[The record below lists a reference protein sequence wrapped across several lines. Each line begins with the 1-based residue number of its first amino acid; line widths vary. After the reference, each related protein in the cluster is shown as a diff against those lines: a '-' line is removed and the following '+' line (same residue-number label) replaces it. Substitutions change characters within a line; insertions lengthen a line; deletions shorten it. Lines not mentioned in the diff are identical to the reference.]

1 MPLRLANAFILRT
14 YPLKESDKIVS
25 FFTREYGKCRGV
37 ARAARRPRSKFGSTL
52 EPLTEVR
59 VQYFEREGK
68 DLVSID
74 RCELVASVLEA
85 SAADL
90 ARAMAVALMAE
101 VAERMLPE
109 HEVNDAVYRLL
120 GMVLASV
127 RAPAEAGVWSAL
139 TYYLLWMVRLGG
151 FLPNFSG
158 AQREPATLNLIQ
170 AMLKA
175 PLPALPSEVA
185 ALAAAAPGAELR
197 RWLKD
202 CLQDHL
208 EAGLKSWPL
217 VAELEPH
224 VDLSRP
230 HS

>member
-14 YPLKESDKIVS
+14 YALKESDKIVS

-37 ARAARRPRSKFGSTL
+37 ARAARRPKSKFGSTL
-52 EPLTEVR
+52 EPLTQVR
-59 VQYFEREGK
+59 IQFFEREGK
-68 DLVSID
+68 DLANID
-74 RCELVASVLEA
+74 RCELVASMLEA
-85 SAADL
+85 SGADL
-90 ARAMAVALMAE
+90 ATAMGVALMAE
-101 VAERMLPE
+101 VADRMLPE

-120 GMVLASV
+120 DLVLAQV
-127 RAPAEAGVWSAL
+127 REAPRAGVWAPL

-151 FLPNFSG
+151 FLPNFAS
-158 AQREPATLNLIQ
+158 AAPEPATLKLLQ
-170 AMLKA
+170 AMLKQ
-175 PLPALPSEVA
+175 PLPGLPAEVA
-185 ALAAAAPGAELR
+185 ALAAGAPGAELR

-208 EAGLKSWPL
+208 EAGLRSWPL

-230 HS
+230 HP